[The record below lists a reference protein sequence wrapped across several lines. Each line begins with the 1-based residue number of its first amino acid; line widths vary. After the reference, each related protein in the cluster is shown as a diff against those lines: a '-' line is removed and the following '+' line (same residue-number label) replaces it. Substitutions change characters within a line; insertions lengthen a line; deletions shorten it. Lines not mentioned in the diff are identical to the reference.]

1 VRLDPSFRRALY
13 AAVAVLTLTG
23 AGWMLA
29 DWEKDPAG
37 PEAWQSVAANLLM
50 VHGGTAMAMLMML
63 GALVPLH
70 VRRSWRSGR
79 NRLTGPAMI
88 GINAALIVTGFGLY
102 YAGSELLRAWI
113 SDIHIA
119 VGFVLPALLGLH
131 IWVGRGTGA

>member
-1 VRLDPSFRRALY
+1 MRLDPSFRRALY

-37 PEAWQSVAANLLM
+37 PEAWQAAAANLLM
-50 VHGGTAMAMLMML
+50 VHGGTAMAMLMLL
-63 GALVPLH
+63 GALIPLH
-70 VRRSWRSGR
+70 VRRSWRTGR
-79 NRLTGPAMI
+79 NRLTGPPMI

-119 VGFVLPALLGLH
+119 VGFALPALLGVH